1 MRDTVLVTSDAFG
14 FDTEAAPRALT
25 RPPAITA
32 TQNALLWL
40 LGASG
45 GVVFIE
51 PSLYE
56 LLMVLSMVFFA
67 TTGMRIQ
74 ISLLPII
81 GMILLV
87 NIGYSIGAIPF
98 YDQKDVVNWIFTSWY
113 LWATVPFY
121 AMVIADNTEARLDAL
136 IRGWLVGG
144 AIVAAAG
151 IAGYLH
157 LVPGGDD
164 LLTLYGRARG
174 TFKDPNVLGAFLI
187 LPCLVALQR
196 VMLERAGRAL
206 RNAVLLLILTLA
218 VLFTFSRAAWGQLA
232 GMSAIMLFLLFAITP
247 SSSKRLRIIVLT
259 GLAALGMVMLL
270 GILLSIPSIAEI
282 FQQRASFDQ
291 SYDEG
296 RFGRFGRHILGAQMA
311 LDYPWGIG
319 PLQFTLYMPE
329 DTHNSFLNAFMSG
342 GWISGICYPALV
354 FTGVIQSFRY
364 LFVPVPWRR
373 TYVALFCAYLGT
385 VLESAII
392 DTDHWRHFFLMQGTM
407 WGLFV
412 AARRYAAPRKSSAKS
427 NAPSAPV
434 AIGPLATSPGH

>member
-1 MRDTVLVTSDAFG
+1 MSTVGHSAIAPPG
-14 FDTEAAPRALT
+14 FSAGALPQALI

-45 GVVFIE
+45 GIVFIE
-51 PSLYE
+51 PSAYE
-56 LLMVLSMVFFA
+56 FLMILSMVFFA
-67 TTGMRIQ
+67 STGMRMQ
-74 ISLLPII
+74 LPLIPVV
-81 GMILLV
+81 GMIVLV
-87 NIGYSIGAIPF
+87 NVGYSIGAIPF

-136 IRGWLVGG
+136 VRGWMVGG
-144 AIVAAAG
+144 AIAALAG

-164 LLTLYGRARG
+164 ILTEYGRARG

-196 VMLERAGRAL
+196 VMMERAGRAL
-206 RNAVLLLILTLA
+206 RNAFLLLILTLG
-218 VLFTFSRAAWGQLA
+218 VLFSFSRAAWGQLA

-259 GLAALGMVMLL
+259 ALAIVGVVMLL
-270 GILLSIPSIAEI
+270 GILLSIPSIAEV
-282 FQQRASFDQ
+282 FQQRANFDQ

-311 LDYPWGIG
+311 LVFPWGIG
-319 PLQFTLYMPE
+319 PLQFTQYMPE

-342 GWISGICYPALV
+342 GWLSGICYPALV
-354 FTGVIQSFRY
+354 FTGVIQSVRY
-364 LFVPVPWRR
+364 LFVPVPWQR

-385 VLESAII
+385 VFESAII

-412 AARRYAAPRKSSAKS
+412 AARRYATPRKGVA
-427 NAPSAPV
+427 APV
-434 AIGPLATSPGH
+434 SPPSPGVLAS